1 MDVEALKQERA
12 KLFQIQQED
21 QCSRSRGS
29 EERVAEVGT
38 ERWWVE
44 GQMMQGCVSHSQTS
58 GLYSEMGSHGEV

>member
-29 EERVAEVGT
+29 EERVAEVGD
-38 ERWWVE
+38 R
-44 GQMMQGCVSHSQTS
+44 
-58 GLYSEMGSHGEV
+58 EMVGGGTDDAGVCKPFSNLWFVL